1 MTPKI
6 TMNLPQ
12 ALREYILNQY
22 LKGQAPEGFDDD
34 YNLIDAGI
42 MDSLAIINTVAYLEK
57 QYGIEFD
64 DGDLVPEHF
73 MSINALSAFVLSK
86 HPTTANNNSVK

>member
-1 MTPKI
+1 
-6 TMNLPQ
+6 MNLPQ
-12 ALREYILNQY
+12 TLREYILNEY
-22 LKGQAPEGFDDD
+22 LKGRPPEGFDDD
-34 YNLIDAGI
+34 YNLIDDGI

-73 MSINALSAFVLSK
+73 MSINALSALVLSK